1 MRHKRISGELNENQD
16 NARRNLHKRLVM
28 KPENLKIL
36 LDDLHKQKLTPIQA
50 FAKLEKLP
58 YEDMGF
64 AKVDHHRELRSG
76 MPEVI
81 YCQGKTVVQIKKII
95 QSMNRAG
102 NSILA
107 TKLNKD
113 VFRKIKNSLP
123 KFSKYN
129 ETAQTLVIDKNKSK
143 KKSGKIVIIS
153 AGTSDIPIAEEASVT
168 AQLLGSKTETLFDVG
183 VAGIHRLFNNLECI
197 RKARVVIVVA
207 GMEGALASV
216 VGGLVDKPLIAVPTS
231 IGYGTSFG
239 GVSAL
244 LSMLNSCSP
253 GVAVVNI
260 DNGFGAGSMAHRINI
275 VGDPILIE

>member
-1 MRHKRISGELNENQD
+1 MNPHD
-16 NARRNLHKRLVM
+16 
-28 KPENLKIL
+28 LKKI
-36 LDDLHKQKLTPIQA
+36 LDDLHHQKLTPKQA
-50 FAKLEKLP
+50 MKKLATLP
-58 YEDMGF
+58 YENLGF
-64 AKVDHHRELRSG
+64 AKVDHHRSLRIG

-102 NSILA
+102 HSVLA
-107 TKLNKD
+107 TKLSKD
-113 VFRKIKNSLP
+113 NFRKLKPSLP
-123 KFSKYN
+123 KASEYN
-129 ETAQTLVIDKNKSK
+129 KMAQTLVIEKNKQRK
-143 KKSGKIVIIS
+143 RSGLIIIIS

-168 AQLLGSKTETLFDVG
+168 AQLLGSRIETLFDVG
-183 VAGIHRLFNNLECI
+183 VAGIHRLLDNLEQI

-216 VGGLVDKPLIAVPTS
+216 VGGLVDKPIIAVPTS

-244 LSMLNSCSP
+244 LTMLNSCAP
-253 GVAVVNI
+253 GIAVVNI

-275 VGDPILIE
+275 LGDSIETE

>member
-1 MRHKRISGELNENQD
+1 MN
-16 NARRNLHKRLVM
+16 RRD
-28 KPENLKIL
+28 LKKI
-36 LDDLHKQKLTPIQA
+36 LDDLHHQILTPQQA
-50 FAKLEKLP
+50 IKKLETLP
-58 YEDMGF
+58 YENLEF
-64 AKVDHHRELRSG
+64 ARVDHHRDLRIG

-102 NSILA
+102 HSVLA
-107 TKLNKD
+107 TKLSKD
-113 VFRKIKNSLP
+113 SFRKLKPSLP
-123 KFSKYN
+123 KVSEYN
-129 ETAQTLVIDKNKSK
+129 KIAQTLVIEKNKQRK
-143 KKSGKIVIIS
+143 RSGLIIIIS

-168 AQLLGSKTETLFDVG
+168 AQLLGSRIETLFDVG
-183 VAGIHRLFNNLECI
+183 VAGIHRLLDNLEQI

-216 VGGLVDKPLIAVPTS
+216 VGGLVDKPIIAVPTS

-244 LSMLNSCSP
+244 LTMLNSCAP
-253 GVAVVNI
+253 GIAVVNI

-275 VGDPILIE
+275 LGDSIETE

>member
-1 MRHKRISGELNENQD
+1 MN
-16 NARRNLHKRLVM
+16 RRD
-28 KPENLKIL
+28 LKKI
-36 LDDLHKQKLTPIQA
+36 LDDLHHQILTPQQA
-50 FAKLEKLP
+50 IKKLETLP
-58 YEDMGF
+58 YENLEF
-64 AKVDHHRELRSG
+64 ARVDHHRDLRIG

-102 NSILA
+102 HSVLA
-107 TKLNKD
+107 TKLSKD
-113 VFRKIKNSLP
+113 SFRKLKPSLP
-123 KFSKYN
+123 KVSEYN
-129 ETAQTLVIDKNKSK
+129 KMAQTLVIEKNKQRK
-143 KKSGKIVIIS
+143 RSGLIIIIS

-183 VAGIHRLFNNLECI
+183 VAGIHRLLDNLEQI

-216 VGGLVDKPLIAVPTS
+216 VGGLIDKPIIAVPTS

-244 LSMLNSCSP
+244 LTMLNSCAP
-253 GVAVVNI
+253 GIAVVNI

-275 VGDPILIE
+275 LGDSTGTE

>member
-1 MRHKRISGELNENQD
+1 MN
-16 NARRNLHKRLVM
+16 RRD
-28 KPENLKIL
+28 LKKI
-36 LDDLHKQKLTPIQA
+36 LDDLHHQILTPQQA
-50 FAKLEKLP
+50 IKKLEILP
-58 YEDMGF
+58 YENLEF
-64 AKVDHHRELRSG
+64 ARVDHHRDLRIG

-102 NSILA
+102 HSVLA
-107 TKLNKD
+107 TKLSKD
-113 VFRKIKNSLP
+113 SFRKLKPSLP
-123 KFSKYN
+123 KVSEYN
-129 ETAQTLVIDKNKSK
+129 KMAQTLVIEKNKQRK
-143 KKSGKIVIIS
+143 RSGLIIIIS

-168 AQLLGSKTETLFDVG
+168 AQLLGSRIETLFDVG
-183 VAGIHRLFNNLECI
+183 VAGIHRLLDNLEQI

-216 VGGLVDKPLIAVPTS
+216 VGGLIDKPIIAVPTS

-244 LSMLNSCSP
+244 LTMLNSCAP
-253 GVAVVNI
+253 GIAVVNI

-275 VGDPILIE
+275 LGDSTGTE

>member
-1 MRHKRISGELNENQD
+1 MN
-16 NARRNLHKRLVM
+16 
-28 KPENLKIL
+28 PENLKKM
-36 LDDLHKQKLTPIQA
+36 LDDLHKQKLTPQQA
-50 FAKLEKLP
+50 MKKLETLP
-58 YEDMGF
+58 YENLEF
-64 AKVDHHRELRSG
+64 AKVDHHRGLRSG

-81 YCQGKTVVQIKKII
+81 YCQGKTVAQIKKII

-107 TKLNKD
+107 TKLGKD
-113 VFRKIKNSLP
+113 IFRKLKPSLP
-123 KFSKYN
+123 KLFQYN
-129 ETAQTLVIDKNKSK
+129 EIAQTLVIDKNKSR
-143 KKSGKIVIIS
+143 KKSGLITIIS

-168 AQLLGSKTETLFDVG
+168 AQILGSKTETLFDVG
-183 VAGIHRLFNNLECI
+183 VAGIHRLFNSLEQI

-244 LSMLNSCSP
+244 LTMLNSCSP
-253 GVAVVNI
+253 GIAVVNI

-275 VGDPILIE
+275 LGSSIETE

>member
-1 MRHKRISGELNENQD
+1 M
-16 NARRNLHKRLVM
+16 NARDLK
-28 KPENLKIL
+28 KIL
-36 LDDLHKQKLTPIQA
+36 NDLHEQKLTPQQVIK
-50 FAKLEKLP
+50 KLTALP
-58 YEDMGF
+58 YENLVF
-64 AKVDHHRELRSG
+64 ARVDHHRSLRLG

-95 QSMNRAG
+95 QSINRAG
-102 NSILA
+102 HSVLA
-107 TKLNKD
+107 TKLSKD
-113 VFRKIKNSLP
+113 SFRKLKPSLP
-123 KFSKYN
+123 KIGEYN
-129 ETAQTLVIDKNKSK
+129 EMAQTLVIEKNKHRK
-143 KKSGKIVIIS
+143 KNGLITIIS

-183 VAGIHRLFNNLECI
+183 VAGIHRLLDNLEQI

-216 VGGLVDKPLIAVPTS
+216 VGGLIDKPIIAVPTS

-244 LSMLNSCSP
+244 LTMLNSCAP
-253 GVAVVNI
+253 GIAVVNI

-275 VGDPILIE
+275 LGDSTGTE

>member
-1 MRHKRISGELNENQD
+1 MN
-16 NARRNLHKRLVM
+16 RRD
-28 KPENLKIL
+28 LKKI
-36 LDDLHKQKLTPIQA
+36 LDDLHHQILTPQQA
-50 FAKLEKLP
+50 IKKLETLP
-58 YEDMGF
+58 YENLEF
-64 AKVDHHRELRSG
+64 ARVDHHRALRIG

-102 NSILA
+102 HSVLA
-107 TKLNKD
+107 TKLSKD
-113 VFRKIKNSLP
+113 SFRKLKLSLP
-123 KFSKYN
+123 KVSEYN
-129 ETAQTLVIDKNKSK
+129 KMAQTLVIEKNKQRK
-143 KKSGKIVIIS
+143 RSGLIIIIS

-183 VAGIHRLFNNLECI
+183 VAGIHRLLDNLEQI

-216 VGGLVDKPLIAVPTS
+216 VGGLVDKPIIAVPTS

-244 LSMLNSCSP
+244 LTMLNSCAP
-253 GVAVVNI
+253 GIAVVNI

-275 VGDPILIE
+275 LGDLIGTE

>member
-1 MRHKRISGELNENQD
+1 M
-16 NARRNLHKRLVM
+16 NARDLK
-28 KPENLKIL
+28 KIL
-36 LDDLHKQKLTPIQA
+36 HDLHEQKLTPQQA
-50 FAKLEKLP
+50 IKKLTALP
-58 YEDMGF
+58 YENLGF
-64 AKVDHHRELRSG
+64 ARVDHHRSLRLG

-95 QSMNRAG
+95 QSINRAG
-102 NSILA
+102 HSVLA
-107 TKLNKD
+107 TKLSKD
-113 VFRKIKNSLP
+113 SFRKLKPSLP
-123 KFSKYN
+123 KIAEYN
-129 ETAQTLVIDKNKSK
+129 EMAQTLVIEKNKHRK
-143 KKSGKIVIIS
+143 KNGLITIIS

-183 VAGIHRLFNNLECI
+183 VAGIHRLLDNLEQI

-216 VGGLVDKPLIAVPTS
+216 VGGLIDKPIIAVPTS

-244 LSMLNSCSP
+244 LTMLNSCAP
-253 GVAVVNI
+253 GIAVVNI

-275 VGDPILIE
+275 LGDSTGTE

>member
-1 MRHKRISGELNENQD
+1 
-16 NARRNLHKRLVM
+16 M

-50 FAKLEKLP
+50 IAKLKNLP

-81 YCQGKTVVQIKKII
+81 YCQGKTVIQIKKII

-129 ETAQTLVIDKNKSK
+129 ETARTLVIDKNKSK
-143 KKSGKIVIIS
+143 KKSGKIIIIS

-183 VAGIHRLFNNLECI
+183 VAGIHRLFNNLERI

-231 IGYGTSFG
+231 IGYGSSFG

-253 GVAVVNI
+253 GIAVVNI

>member
-1 MRHKRISGELNENQD
+1 MN
-16 NARRNLHKRLVM
+16 RRD
-28 KPENLKIL
+28 LKKI
-36 LDDLHKQKLTPIQA
+36 LDDLHHQILTPQQA
-50 FAKLEKLP
+50 IKKLETLP
-58 YEDMGF
+58 YENLEF
-64 AKVDHHRELRSG
+64 ARVDHHRDLRIG

-102 NSILA
+102 HSVLA
-107 TKLNKD
+107 TKLSKD
-113 VFRKIKNSLP
+113 SFRKLKPSLP
-123 KFSKYN
+123 KVSEYN
-129 ETAQTLVIDKNKSK
+129 KMAQTLVIEKNKQRK
-143 KKSGKIVIIS
+143 RSGLIIIIS

-168 AQLLGSKTETLFDVG
+168 AQLLGSRIETLFDVG
-183 VAGIHRLFNNLECI
+183 VAGIHRLLDNLEQI

-216 VGGLVDKPLIAVPTS
+216 VGGLVDKPIIAVPTS

-244 LSMLNSCSP
+244 LTMLNSCAP
-253 GVAVVNI
+253 GIAVVNI

-275 VGDPILIE
+275 LGDSIETE

>member
-1 MRHKRISGELNENQD
+1 MN
-16 NARRNLHKRLVM
+16 RRD
-28 KPENLKIL
+28 LKKI
-36 LDDLHKQKLTPIQA
+36 LDDLHHQILTPQQA
-50 FAKLEKLP
+50 IKKLETLP
-58 YEDMGF
+58 YENLKF
-64 AKVDHHRELRSG
+64 ARVDHHRGLRIG

-102 NSILA
+102 HSVLA
-107 TKLNKD
+107 TKLSKD
-113 VFRKIKNSLP
+113 SFRKLKPSLP
-123 KFSKYN
+123 KVSEYN
-129 ETAQTLVIDKNKSK
+129 KIAQTLVIEKNKQRK
-143 KKSGKIVIIS
+143 RSGLIIIIS

-168 AQLLGSKTETLFDVG
+168 AQLLGSRIETLFDVG
-183 VAGIHRLFNNLECI
+183 VAGIHRLLDNLEQI

-216 VGGLVDKPLIAVPTS
+216 VGGLVDKPIIAVPTS

-244 LSMLNSCSP
+244 LTMLNSCAP
-253 GVAVVNI
+253 GIAVVNI

-275 VGDPILIE
+275 LGDSIGPE